1 MLDVIQ
7 VKGQFF
13 LGIVHVGGIAKA
25 NLSPSGQT
33 GFDQMAAIPMRNLF
47 DQFLLK
53 FRSLGTGTDY
63 GHLSLDDIP
72 KLGDFIDSPFA
83 QEFPAPSDPL
93 VFLPRP
99 FGSFFF
105 GIPFH
110 CPEFVKGIGASH
122 ETGPRLFEKE
132 RKAGIDGNNDKYG
145 QDKRKGEQ
153 KPEDRQH

>member
-13 LGIVHVGGIAKA
+13 LGIVQVGGIAKA

-33 GFDQMAAIPMRNLF
+33 GFDQMPAIPMRNLF

-53 FRSLGTGTDY
+53 FRSLWTGTDY
-63 GHLSLDDIP
+63 GHLSLWIVP

-83 QEFPAPSDPL
+83 QESPAPSDPL

-99 FGSFFF
+99 FGSFFRH
-105 GIPFH
+105 PFSLSGV
-110 CPEFVKGIGASH
+110 CKGCEGRPMKPVRVCLKKR
-122 ETGPRLFEKE
+122 E
-132 RKAGIDGNNDKYG
+132 KAGIDGNDDKYG